1 MKRWLAAILASL
13 ALLLAARAARGASF
27 LDRPWGTPE
36 AGLSARSRAMGGTGV
51 ALANGAWSLADNPAA
66 LALAGGSR
74 VHAAGGVLRASENR
88 FVPLFDTFDS
98 FVDEGAIAINDHA
111 YASLSGGVAWDPRRW
126 RGVVLAA
133 GVLDRL
139 DPRYDYYDERRTT
152 ATTDQI
158 VSERFIRTRGV
169 LRSASVGAALPL
181 RGGTGVGL
189 AFHRWF
195 GTLEDRDALV
205 SRAPGVS
212 GRVTALSRRITGHSF
227 SLGATWRANERLD
240 VGLAYETAPRLH
252 DDFTRWQDDSIVSAP
267 QSSVDARL
275 PSRLAFG
282 AAYRPRNAFRT
293 TLALDAVYTPWSEL
307 EDPLLPGADFLDT
320 WDVRIGLEHI
330 YYNALPG
337 RIGFRYARSYALRE
351 ADRATFTFG
360 IGHRMGRVALDLSGE
375 AGKRNSRQEPL
386 WPRDEQGPAVGAGRD
401 RVEDTVLRV
410 FLGAELGF

>member
-1 MKRWLAAILASL
+1 MKRRMAAVLVSL
-13 ALLLAARAARGASF
+13 ALLLAVRTAHGASF

-51 ALANGAWSLADNPAA
+51 ALANGSYSLVDNPATLI
-66 LALAGGSR
+66 LATGSR
-74 VHAAGGVLRASENR
+74 AQVASGLTRASENR

-98 FVDEGAIAINDHA
+98 FVDEGAIAINDHS
-111 YASLSGGVAWDPRRW
+111 YASLSGGVTWDPRRW

-133 GVLDRL
+133 GILDRL

-152 ATTDQI
+152 ATTDVI

-181 RGGTGVGL
+181 KAGAGVGL
-189 AFHRWF
+189 ALHRWF
-195 GTLEDRDALV
+195 GTVEDRDALV
-205 SRAPGVS
+205 PRAPGVS
-212 GRVTALSRRITGHSF
+212 GKVTALSRRITGHSF
-227 SLGATWRANERLD
+227 SLGAAWRANERLD
-240 VGLAYETAPRLH
+240 VGLSYETAPRLH
-252 DDFTRWQDDSIVSAP
+252 DDFIRWQDDSIVSAP
-267 QSSVDARL
+267 QSNVEARL

-293 TLALDAVYTPWSEL
+293 TFALDAVYTSWSKL
-307 EDPLLPGADFLDT
+307 RDPLLPGAVFLDT
-320 WDVRIGLEHI
+320 WDVHFGLEHV

-360 IGHRMGRVALDLSGE
+360 LGERVGRVAFDLSGE
-375 AGKRNSRQEPL
+375 VGKRISRQEPL
-386 WPRDEQGPAVGAGRD
+386 WPRDEQGPAVGTGRD